1 SIGENFDIGELRYH
15 KIIIATD
22 ADVDGAH
29 IRTLLLTLF
38 YRHFPTI
45 ISGGYLYIA
54 QPPLF
59 KIKKGKEIVYSFSEE
74 DKNKIVKRLGG
85 KPEDL
90 IESDLPAGETGTDVT
105 ETEVKVAK
113 VSVQRYK
120 GLGEMNPEELWET
133 TMDPE
138 KRILKRVDIKD
149 AEESDKTFTVL
160 MGAEVEPRKIFI
172 QTHAKLAN
180 LDV

>member
-1 SIGENFDIGELRYH
+1 M
-15 KIIIATD
+15 
-22 ADVDGAH
+22 
-29 IRTLLLTLF
+29 
-38 YRHFPTI
+38 
-45 ISGGYLYIA
+45 
-54 QPPLF
+54 
-59 KIKKGKEIVYSFSEE
+59 KG
-74 DKNKIVKRLGG
+74 
-85 KPEDL
+85 P
-90 IESDLPAGETGTDVT
+90 PAGETGTDVT